1 METLVEIMK
10 ASLGPGVAALGVA
23 VALAQWHTN
32 KVKLRLDSY
41 DRRLNVYKAVVA
53 FLDEIVAES
62 YQRGGHQARAG
73 IDRIEKPYREL
84 SPEVVA
90 AYRSALLEAPFLF
103 NDEISYFMRRVDSDR
118 QNIRMYATHLAGS
131 TEKSVAGTSKELNL
145 HEMRDCE
152 KRMRKARDQAGQLFR
167 PYLKLNVFGK

>member
-1 METLVEIMK
+1 MESLVEIMK

-32 KVKLRLDSY
+32 QVKLRLDSY

-53 FLDEIVAES
+53 FLDEILAES
-62 YQRGGHQARAG
+62 YHRRGHLARAR

-90 AYRSALLEAPFLF
+90 AYQSALLEAPFLF
-103 NDEISYFMRRVDSDR
+103 DDEISYFMRRVDSDR
-118 QNIRMYATHLAGS
+118 RNIKMYAMDLVGS
-131 TEKSVAGTSKELNL
+131 SAKSVAGTSKELNL
-145 HEMRDCE
+145 RVMRECE
-152 KRMRKARDQAGQLFR
+152 NRMREARDRVGHLFH
-167 PYLKLNVFGK
+167 PYLKLKVFGK